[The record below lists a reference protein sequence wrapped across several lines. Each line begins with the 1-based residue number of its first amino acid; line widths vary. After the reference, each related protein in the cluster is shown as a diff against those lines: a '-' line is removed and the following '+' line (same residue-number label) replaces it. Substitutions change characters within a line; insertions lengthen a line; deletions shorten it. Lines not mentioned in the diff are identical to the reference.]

1 MDLKRNDSVMHVVFL
16 HHRTGL
22 IVTASAVLG
31 LRDRIPFAFG
41 GVQCVPFSGSRGLA
55 LVSADL
61 F

>member
-31 LRDRIPFAFG
+31 LRDRIPFAFMVYSVYLFL
-41 GVQCVPFSGSRGLA
+41 GVVAWL
-55 LVSADL
+55 
-61 F
+61 